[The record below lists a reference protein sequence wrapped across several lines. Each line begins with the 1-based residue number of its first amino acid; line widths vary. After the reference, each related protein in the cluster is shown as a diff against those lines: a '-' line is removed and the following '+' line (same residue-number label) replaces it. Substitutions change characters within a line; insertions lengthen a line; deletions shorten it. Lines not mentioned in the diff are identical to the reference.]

1 MLILKSVNDSF
12 LPETTSGVTTMK
24 QIKVSV
30 GKKGAHNQR
39 EHLDG
44 VDTKLK
50 STLERLKK
58 KGLNPMQMCNKLIEH
73 EVAAPKENV
82 WSYDLVVS
90 ECKRLK
96 I

>member
-1 MLILKSVNDSF
+1 
-12 LPETTSGVTTMK
+12 MK
-24 QIKVSV
+24 QVKVSV
-30 GKKGAHNQR
+30 GKKGSHDEQGQLNGIDAELR
-39 EHLDG
+39 
-44 VDTKLK
+44 

-73 EVAAPKENV
+73 EVAAPGGLA

-96 I
+96 V

>member
-1 MLILKSVNDSF
+1 
-12 LPETTSGVTTMK
+12 MK

-30 GKKGAHNQR
+30 GKKGTHDEQEQFSDMDAELR
-39 EHLDG
+39 
-44 VDTKLK
+44 

-73 EVAAPKENV
+73 EVTAPNDLS

-90 ECKRLK
+90 ECRRLK

>member
-1 MLILKSVNDSF
+1 
-12 LPETTSGVTTMK
+12 MK

-30 GKKGAHNQR
+30 GKKGAHD
-39 EHLDG
+39 EHEQLNSIDAE
-44 VDTKLK
+44 LK

-58 KGLNPMQMCNKLIEH
+58 KGFNPMQMCNKLIEH
-73 EVAAPKENV
+73 KVTAPDGLP